1 MVKVTTDGGKAALDL
16 RLVLP
21 PVREHLDSKINQ
33 AVEKIHQVW
42 LGSAPQKRRAVR
54 LLRHST
60 PPTDQRSFSV
70 CDDVPEKP
78 IARGIPDSEDIT
90 KNQAS
95 ARVDEGT
102 EQNAEVVQEKP
113 DAPGQKRNGTVGTVR
128 P

>member
-1 MVKVTTDGGKAALDL
+1 MIKVTTDGRKAALDL

-21 PVREHLDSKINQ
+21 HVRENLDSKINQ

-42 LGSAPQKRRAVR
+42 LGSAPQKR
-54 LLRHST
+54 LCDIPRHPLTSA
-60 PPTDQRSFSV
+60 PFQV
-70 CDDVPEKP
+70 CDDVREKL

-113 DAPGQKRNGTVGTVR
+113 DAPGQKRNGTVGAVR